1 MNSFRNLFIYC
12 TINVSVYNK
21 NSPYA
26 DKASLISETI
36 VRHVTCV
43 YLFFTSSIIFL
54 DAWLAGYEDKL
65 KEII

>member
-54 DAWLAGYEDKL
+54 DA
-65 KEII
+65 